1 MQELKLS
8 YRLPPPYML
17 HVLVVLL
24 QALQFL
30 VFDSKGALS
39 LEDLTEHVCPAL
51 NHQQLYR
58 LCTTAWSEE
67 APGDASGEPQ
77 GKMHGGTAC
86 KRRDADRSL
95 SGTMHTRPASEG
107 M

>member
-1 MQELKLS
+1 
-8 YRLPPPYML
+8 ML
-17 HVLVVLL
+17 NT

-30 VFDSKGALS
+30 VFEDKGALS

-67 APGDASGEPQ
+67 PDTPTGARMCVYVWLGY
-77 GKMHGGTAC
+77 
-86 KRRDADRSL
+86 
-95 SGTMHTRPASEG
+95 
-107 M
+107 